1 MHTLEEILQVVS
13 NAVKLTHDRIKFVR
27 STKREE
33 PHVKLLIIDLVN
45 YLMSLMVNEERRIL
59 IQELYEN
66 QLGMDGDLDQA
77 QYEML
82 QHKQVDLE
90 FS

>member
-66 QLGMDGDLDQA
+66 QLNMDGDLDQA